1 MLKKILFLTFL
12 SSFSLWVQSQPALFN
27 FTPTSSSATI
37 YGQVEIDGVP
47 ATGGDWIAA
56 FDTSGNCCGASQ
68 LIMNAGIAYINLV
81 IYGDDF
87 TTPNIDE
94 GMSGNEDFTLKL
106 FQSTTSLYLNY
117 PSNTNITSFS
127 GWNNMNGAPLNQYD
141 DPSVIYN
148 FLSSSSV
155 TFNLN
160 LVVCDQSPA
169 INLSGGQPSGGM
181 YYGNG
186 VSNGIFD
193 PTIAGPGNHTITYVF
208 NNDSASII
216 ATVLGLVDATLITT
230 GPFCDNENNIVL
242 NSVTNGGT
250 YSGNGVIGNSFNPDI
265 VGSGSYWISYNITD
279 SNNCM
284 QNVQTLVT
292 VYSAPQIPQI
302 IQNGNILECG
312 SLNMSYQWFD
322 ANMDTIA
329 NATSQTYSPS
339 SIGNYYVA
347 VKNTNNCIA
356 TSNSFMFS
364 ISSLNHELNK
374 KTIIDIQNKEISIY
388 SNSLLGL
395 IELMDISGKLIFKRL
410 VYSNKFKLDTDL
422 NKGIYL
428 IKISNTNYTEIRKI
442 QL

>member
-1 MLKKILFLTFL
+1 
-12 SSFSLWVQSQPALFN
+12 
-27 FTPTSSSATI
+27 
-37 YGQVEIDGVP
+37 
-47 ATGGDWIAA
+47 
-56 FDTSGNCCGASQ
+56 
-68 LIMNAGIAYINLV
+68 
-81 IYGDDF
+81 
-87 TTPNIDE
+87 
-94 GMSGNEDFTLKL
+94 
-106 FQSTTSLYLNY
+106 
-117 PSNTNITSFS
+117 
-127 GWNNMNGAPLNQYD
+127 
-141 DPSVIYN
+141 
-148 FLSSSSV
+148 
-155 TFNLN
+155 
-160 LVVCDQSPA
+160 
-169 INLSGGQPSGGM
+169 
-181 YYGNG
+181 
-186 VSNGIFD
+186 
-193 PTIAGPGNHTITYVF
+193 
-208 NNDSASII
+208 
-216 ATVLGLVDATLITT
+216 
-230 GPFCDNENNIVL
+230 
-242 NSVTNGGT
+242 
-250 YSGNGVIGNSFNPDI
+250 
-265 VGSGSYWISYNITD
+265 
-279 SNNCM
+279 
-284 QNVQTLVT
+284 LVT